1 MKSVH
6 IGYSDQAVE
15 ITVSNSEVPAQTTEE
30 LPSTE
35 GNING
40 ENLFH
45 PMSLLGITV
54 LKLLHYYTPIS
65 N

>member
-15 ITVSNSEVPAQTTEE
+15 ITVSNPAQTTEE